1 MATFA
6 RDAAQASS
14 ETHAAD
20 AALDRWM
27 AERALSRESTR
38 AELEE
43 LVRELATV
51 PELWRH
57 HVRHSPLERLYV
69 RLHLDDHLE
78 VWLICWSQ
86 RQDTGFHDHDQSRGA
101 VAVVDGALA
110 ELRLAVGG
118 PPPPTAIYPSGA
130 CFSFGATHI
139 HDVSQ
144 TGTGLATSLHVYSPP
159 LGEMGFYEVGAGG
172 MLGRRTGDYREEF
185 C

>member
-6 RDAAQASS
+6 RTAGGQDEQVATDPALRWWFKR
-14 ETHAAD
+14 HAPAGQ
-20 AALDRWM
+20 LRRNQL
-27 AERALSRESTR
+27 EQLTRALGDE
-38 AELEE
+38 
-43 LVRELATV
+43 

-57 HVRHSPLERLYV
+57 LVRHSPAERFYV
-69 RLHLDDHLE
+69 RLHLDDDLE

-101 VAVVDGALA
+101 VAVVGGALA
-110 ELRLAVGG
+110 ERRLAVGG
-118 PPPPTAIYPSGA
+118 PPPPTAIYPAGTT
-130 CFSFGATHI
+130 FSFGATHI

-144 TGTGLATSLHVYSPP
+144 TGSALATSLHVYSPP
-159 LGEMGFYEVGAGG
+159 LGEMGFYEIGPDG